1 MTDDTPAMLFDGPA
15 DAAQVLLLA
24 HGAGAPMDS
33 PFMDGIVQ
41 RLAARNC
48 RVARFEFSYMAARR
62 EGDKRPPPNREPK
75 LREAFWQAI
84 AACRTVHPKAAL
96 FIGGKSM
103 GGRIASMIADE
114 GADQG
119 QPLAGVI
126 CLGYPFRPPG
136 NPDKLRVAH
145 LQTQQTPTLIV
156 HGTRDPFGKP
166 DEVAGYGLAPAVQ
179 VHWIESGNHD
189 LKPLK
194 SSGRSGEDC
203 WDEAAETAIAFM
215 NRIVS
220 ASS

>member
-1 MTDDTPAMLFDGPA
+1 MSEPTSMLWDGPA
-15 DAAQVLLLA
+15 DAGQVLLLA

-33 PFMDGIVQ
+33 PFMNGIAQ
-41 RLAARNC
+41 RLAARGC
-48 RVARFEFSYMAARR
+48 RVARFEFPYMAARR
-62 EGDKRPPPNREPK
+62 DGDRRPPPNREPR

-84 AACRTVHPKAAL
+84 SAGRAAHPQAAL

-119 QPLAGVI
+119 QPVAGVI

-136 NPDKLRVAH
+136 NPDNLRVAH
-145 LQTQQTPTLIV
+145 LQVQQTPTLIV

-166 DEVAGYGLAPAVQ
+166 DEVAGYGLAPTVR
-179 VHWIESGNHD
+179 VHWIDSGDHD

-194 SSGRSGEDC
+194 SSGRSVDEC
-203 WDEAAETAIAFM
+203 WDEAAEAASGFI
-215 NRIVS
+215 NQIVK
-220 ASS
+220 SSV